1 MIMDEMVEE
10 NIELRVQN
18 TKLKRE
24 LRRYRKSMRSAL
36 NILEPDQ
43 RDIIKNDL
51 VDIDNINTE
60 EYAQS

>member
-1 MIMDEMVEE
+1 MDDMVEE

-36 NILEPDQ
+36 NILDPGQ